1 MNKSIKFLSLILC
14 LIIITSVSGCTKYE
28 FGEEGNYIVSAK
40 EALEQIKNGAILVDV
55 QSFDNYKNS
64 HIEGAINI
72 PMSSLVV
79 NEPYDN
85 MLPSKDIVET
95 VMSEA
100 GIKETDLLLL
110 YDNNDNMQAARVQWT
125 LEIYGNKNTKVVSG
139 GIKALQ
145 DKGANTS
152 TEIVTLSP
160 STYKTS
166 EKDNTLI
173 VNLDYINALM
183 NNPNENVIIVDTR
196 SAEEF
201 SQGTIPTSKF
211 IEYKINNYAT
221 GEYKSPRDIKL
232 TYLDEG
238 IKPENRIIVFCKTSV
253 RAAQTYSALKNA
265 GFMDV
270 RVYDGAWL
278 EYSANNAPSVQQS
291 DTNIVPSAGDGS

>member
-1 MNKSIKFLSLILC
+1 MNKSKKFLSLILC
-14 LIIITSVSGCTKYE
+14 LIIIVSVTGCTKYE

-40 EALEQIKNGAILVDV
+40 DALEQISSGAILVDV
-55 QSFDNYKNS
+55 QAFEDYQNS
-64 HIEGAINI
+64 HIEGAVNV

-79 NEPYDN
+79 NEPYAN
-85 MLPSKDIVET
+85 MLPSNDIVET

-100 GIKETDLLLL
+100 GIKETDMLLL

-125 LEIYGNKNTKVVSG
+125 LEIYGNKNTRVISG
-139 GIKALQ
+139 GLKALQ
-145 DKGANTS
+145 DEGAKTS
-152 TEIVTLSP
+152 TEIKSLSP
-160 STYKTS
+160 STYKTL

-183 NNPNENVIIVDTR
+183 NNPNENVIIIDTR

-211 IEYKINNYAT
+211 IEYKINNYAN
-221 GEYKSPRDIKL
+221 GEYKTPRDIKL
-232 TYLDEG
+232 TYLDESV
-238 IKPENRIIVFCKTSV
+238 KPDNRIILFCKTSV

-270 RVYDGAWL
+270 RIYDGAWL
-278 EYSANNAPSVQQS
+278 EYSANNTPSVQQS
-291 DTNIVPSAGDGS
+291 DTNLIPSAGDGS